1 MPTKGAW
8 KNTKTI
14 YFKRENQD
22 YTCWRMVVKIFF
34 KKKSMLEQIATVVMN
49 YFHSKAGNAWKM
61 VARWAWN
68 ENCLVEAAGYH
79 NLEKMITQIS

>member
-1 MPTKGAW
+1 MKE
-8 KNTKTI
+8 
-14 YFKRENQD
+14 YQD
-22 YTCWRMVVKIFF
+22 YLLQKRKPRLYMLKNGSKDFL

-68 ENCLVEAAGYH
+68 ANCLVEATGYH
-79 NLEKMITQIS
+79 ISEKMIAQIS